1 MPAAAA
7 PVASALPTT
16 GPEVS
21 APAGTTPSRRAR
33 LAMHLRRHERWLWAA
48 GGSRLF
54 GLGGVEYLR
63 VDTLER
69 VEVERLLS
77 LGELDA
83 VQVDCG
89 GGIAEWVGPSEARR
103 LWLSI
108 ERDLSDV
115 VGWRPPPE
123 ARGMRQYDAEL
134 WRSAEGRHAIVF
146 VNE

>member
-1 MPAAAA
+1 MERSERQL
-7 PVASALPTT
+7 ASP
-16 GPEVS
+16 
-21 APAGTTPSRRAR
+21 
-33 LAMHLRRHERWLWAA
+33 RWLWAA

>member
-1 MPAAAA
+1 MW
-7 PVASALPTT
+7 
-16 GPEVS
+16 
-21 APAGTTPSRRAR
+21 AG
-33 LAMHLRRHERWLWAA
+33 

-54 GLGGVEYLR
+54 GLGDVEYLR
-63 VDTLER
+63 VDALGR
-69 VEVERLLS
+69 VEVERLLA

-89 GGIAEWVGPSEARR
+89 GITEWAGPSEARR
-103 LWLSI
+103 LWLGI

-115 VGWRPPPE
+115 VGWRPPPD
-123 ARGMRQYDAEL
+123 ARGRRQYEAEL

>member
-1 MPAAAA
+1 M
-7 PVASALPTT
+7 
-16 GPEVS
+16 
-21 APAGTTPSRRAR
+21 
-33 LAMHLRRHERWLWAA
+33 WAA

-63 VDTLER
+63 VDTLDR
-69 VEVERLLS
+69 AEVERLLA

-83 VQVDCG
+83 VKVDCS
-89 GGIAEWVGPSEARR
+89 GGITEWVGPEEARR

-115 VGWRPPPE
+115 EGWRPPPG
-123 ARGMRQYDAEL
+123 ARGARQYQAEL
-134 WRSAEGRHAIVF
+134 WRSAEGHHALVF